1 MRSVTALHKLRNVS
15 SAKLACLCLRIRIPP
30 RRDVF
35 SERRHLIGNFIKL
48 CKVVLFLPTIL
59 LLVLSARLFSGL
71 CATQRCADTPSA
83 AQANPVSTA
92 APARPLCFKV
102 SVGMVSSFSFL
113 FLRLIF
119 DLTHSLSRR
128 GRPSILPATL
138 YTLTH

>member
-35 SERRHLIGNFIKL
+35 SERRHLVGNFITLQSSPLSAHHTAPCAVRTLVLWAL
-48 CKVVLFLPTIL
+48 CNAKMCRHAKRRAGKSGQHGGARETPVLQGECGHGFF
-59 LLVLSARLFSGL
+59 LLVSLSS
-71 CATQRCADTPSA
+71 
-83 AQANPVSTA
+83 
-92 APARPLCFKV
+92 
-102 SVGMVSSFSFL
+102 
-113 FLRLIF
+113 F